1 MNDLPISLFLSSR
14 AIDLTH
20 VITESMPTWEEGQGF
35 SQKQTHFADVD
46 GFAIHQLTFKKA
58 GIGTHFD
65 SAAHFFQG
73 KRYVHEYPIAEL
85 ISPAAVINVT
95 QQSERDRD
103 YQVTQQ
109 DIINWEKTHGS
120 IQNGSFV
127 IANTGWSKYWNDPKK
142 FIGLDEKK
150 VRHFPGWGQEAAQ
163 YLLDKGVRG
172 LGIDVASIDAGNNN
186 TFGAHHVFLK
196 ADKYLVENIN
206 IGTENSNTLPDVG
219 ATIFVLP
226 IPIENGSEAPARI
239 IAYA

>member
-1 MNDLPISLFLSSR
+1 MNDLPMPLFSSSR

-20 VITESMPTWEEGQGF
+20 VITENMPIWKESHRF
-35 SQKQTHFADVD
+35 SIKQTHFPDVD
-46 GFAIHQLTFKKA
+46 GYALHHLIFRKA
-58 GIGTHFD
+58 GVGTHFD
-65 SAAHFFQG
+65 SAAHFFPG
-73 KRYVHEYPIAEL
+73 KRWVHEYPIAEL
-85 ISPAAVINVT
+85 ISPAAVINVI
-95 QQSERDRD
+95 QQAERNID
-103 YQVTQQ
+103 YQITRQ

-142 FIGLDEKK
+142 FLGFDEKEI
-150 VRHFPGWGQEAAQ
+150 RHFPGWGPEAAQ

-172 LGIDVASIDAGNNN
+172 LGSDTASIDVGNNTN
-186 TFGAHHVFLK
+186 FYAHRIFLK

-206 IGTENSNTLPDVG
+206 LGMENSNTLPEVG

-226 IPIENGSEAPARI
+226 IPIENCSEAPARV